1 MRAMTNGTTCIFPQN
16 ILYLRVNLS
25 LVSAGALEFSEGDE
39 TMTVKQT
46 QPTAK
51 QQAAMYVTI
60 GKQLASS
67 YPWWAMLIAFLLGVA
82 VGLIVLG
89 WWLWPVQWTQAKP
102 ASLSNDPDN
111 NKIYMQ
117 SFLNFAATTYGT
129 NSMSIEQTAKY
140 LGEGWTV
147 QDVSAV
153 LQKMIDGN
161 FAGNQVYLKKFQSD
175 LNAYVQGGGTI
186 GPPGAST
193 NVPGISKEMVIV
205 LAGLALI
212 AGILLAWLIV
222 RRLRSEK
229 PSQMVVSPPT
239 GAAVEAG
246 AAVIPAVSRAAGGA
260 RPVEKTAWIGE
271 TRSPL
276 TQFASTY
283 AYGDDRYDMSS
294 SIETVGGDFLGE
306 CGVGISETIGTGT
319 PEKVTALEVW
329 VFDKNDVRTVTKVL
343 MSEYAF
349 NDPVLRAK
357 LAPKGDAVLAQS
369 GEVVE
374 LKTQTLKINA
384 RIVDVVYG
392 GGTPANSYFQ
402 QVTLELATWSD
413 SQ

>member
-1 MRAMTNGTTCIFPQN
+1 
-16 ILYLRVNLS
+16 
-25 LVSAGALEFSEGDE
+25 
-39 TMTVKQT
+39 MTVKQT

-60 GKQLASS
+60 GKQMASS
-67 YPWWAMLIAFLLGVA
+67 YPWWAMLIAFLLGLV
-82 VGLIVLG
+82 VGWMVLG
-89 WWLWPVQWTQAKP
+89 WGLWPVRWYDAKP
-102 ASLSNDPDN
+102 SSLSNN
-111 NKIYMQ
+111 TNENRTYMQ
-117 SFLNFAATTYGT
+117 SYLNFAATTYGT
-129 NSMSIEQTAKY
+129 NSMSIEETAKQ
-140 LGEGWTV
+140 LGEGWTA
-147 QDVSAV
+147 QQISDV
-153 LQKMIDGN
+153 LQQMITVN
-161 FAGNQVYLKKFQSD
+161 YAGNQVYLTKFRDD
-175 LNAYVQGGGTI
+175 LNAYTQAGGKI
-186 GPPGAST
+186 GPPTASA
-193 NVPGISKEMVIV
+193 NQPGLSWQMVI
-205 LAGLALI
+205 LLTGLV
-212 AGILLAWLIV
+212 LLAVILGALYLI

-229 PSQMVVSPPT
+229 PSQMVVAPPPT
-239 GAAVEAG
+239 EAVTEGG

-276 TQFASTY
+276 TQFTSTY

-294 SIETVGGDFLGE
+294 SIETAGGDFLGE

-384 RIVDVVYG
+384 RLVDVVYG